1 MHNFILHKYLNDH
14 HHFRIPFAR
23 RTVGQA
29 LCFLSKT
36 PYYNIIFALESE
48 LAKSA
53 TKLPDPRVKYA
64 VGEAKMPQ
72 RVKDAKT
79 HARTFGSVGYIH
91 AYNVMV
97 RGERLPAPTSMI
109 LPGYIFYGPP
119 QQFKVGPRAHSSAQ

>member
-1 MHNFILHKYLNDH
+1 MTIIIFVLLLH
-14 HHFRIPFAR
+14 A
-23 RTVGQA
+23 A
-29 LCFLSKT
+29 LLGKLSASSLKPLIT
-36 PYYNIIFALESE
+36 IIIFALESE